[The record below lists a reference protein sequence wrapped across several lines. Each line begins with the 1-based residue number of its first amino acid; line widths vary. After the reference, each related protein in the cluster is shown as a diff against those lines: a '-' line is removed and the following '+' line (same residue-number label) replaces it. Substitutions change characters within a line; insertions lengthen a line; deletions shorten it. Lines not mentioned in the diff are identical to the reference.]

1 MPKRLVPDHNTPPH
15 KGVEKKNKQADQ
27 ENEQVEGEEN
37 EEVAEEE
44 YICDRCTDKVEVL
57 IQCERCEMWLCAGCE
72 KVSPEAINFIGKY
85 CEFCVHWFC
94 KICDKLAMNAVKSYS
109 HMSNPLT
116 KEITSCIN
124 DTLVKPFNSVIES
137 ISEAVN
143 SMHP

>member
-1 MPKRLVPDHNTPPH
+1 
-15 KGVEKKNKQADQ
+15 
-27 ENEQVEGEEN
+27 
-37 EEVAEEE
+37 
-44 YICDRCTDKVEVL
+44 
-57 IQCERCEMWLCAGCE
+57 MWLCAGCE
-72 KVSPEAINFIGKY
+72 KVSLEAINFIEKY
-85 CEFCVHWFC
+85 CEFRVHWFC

-143 SMHP
+143 SMHPWQSL